1 MQTSTITMQHNKIRK
16 IITTTT
22 TTTTKNRL
30 LLIKIDH
37 MFQLEKAMTIVLQ
50 IQFPFFSSLCL
61 NLDFSE
67 AQ

>member
-22 TTTTKNRL
+22 KNRL
-30 LLIKIDH
+30 LLVKIDH
-37 MFQLEKAMTIVLQ
+37 MFQLEKAMTFVLQ

-61 NLDFSE
+61 NLDFLE